1 MAAVKTV
8 AVNRKARHEY
18 YVLES
23 IEAGIELV
31 GTEVK
36 SIRMGQVNLK
46 DSWADVQN
54 GEIFL
59 LGMHV
64 SPYEKGNI
72 FNREPE
78 RTRKLLLHKN
88 EIRRLHQDVK
98 TKGLTLIPLS
108 LYFKNSN
115 VKVELGLCKGKKL
128 YDKRATAAERDAK
141 RSMDRAMKDRAQN

>member
-1 MAAVKTV
+1 MAAIKNI
-8 AVNRKARHEY
+8 AANRKARHEY
-18 YVLES
+18 FVLES

-46 DSWADVQN
+46 DSWANVQN

-78 RTRKLLLHKN
+78 RVRRLLMHKKEIRKLN
-88 EIRRLHQDVK
+88 QDIKV
-98 TKGLTLIPLS
+98 KGLTLIPLS
-108 LYFKNSN
+108 IYFKGSN
-115 VKVELGLCKGKKL
+115 VKVELGVCKGKKL
-128 YDKRATAAERDAK
+128 HDKRASEAEKDAR
-141 RSMDRAMKDRAQN
+141 RSIDRAMKESTRQ